1 MKAFDGAVLTGGL
14 SRRMGTDKA
23 LVVVD
28 GKPMV
33 LRVAAALRAAGAA
46 AVRTVGGDRVALAAL
61 GLDARDDP
69 RQGEG
74 PLGGLLTA
82 LDLADHDLVVVLAT
96 DLAWIDAATIDAL
109 VEAAA
114 GASAAVGRA
123 ERLEPLCA
131 AWRVSRCRGALHGA
145 YDAGERAVHRALAG
159 LDAVEVAVAPI
170 AVANANTPADL
181 RR

>member
-1 MKAFDGAVLTGGL
+1 MEAFDGAVLTGGR

-23 LVVVD
+23 FVVVD
-28 GKPMV
+28 GEPMV
-33 LRVAAALRAAGAA
+33 LRVAAALQAAGAA
-46 AVRTVGGDRVALAAL
+46 TVRAVGGDRTALAAL

-96 DLAWIDAATIDAL
+96 DLAWIDAPTVAAL
-109 VEAAA
+109 VRGAAA
-114 GASAAVGRA
+114 GSVAVGRA
-123 ERLEPLCA
+123 DRFEPLCA
-131 AWRVSRCRGALHGA
+131 AWRVSRCRAALQ
-145 YDAGERAVHRALAG
+145 DAFDGGERAVHRALAG
-159 LDAVEVAVAPI
+159 LDPVEVAVAPH

-181 RR
+181 HR